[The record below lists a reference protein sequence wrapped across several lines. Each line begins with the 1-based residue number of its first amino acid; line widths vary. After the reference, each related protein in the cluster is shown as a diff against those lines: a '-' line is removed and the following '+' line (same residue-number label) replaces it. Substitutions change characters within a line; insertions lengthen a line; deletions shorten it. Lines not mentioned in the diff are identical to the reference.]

1 MLTVSVGTV
10 DPMTPRHDF
19 KLTHPGS
26 LIAAIPAVLGFVPER
41 SLVIVGIDGGEMG
54 AVLRMDLSDALA
66 GGVGH
71 LVDVAA
77 SSGADAAIACIVDDA
92 GSDCTSCGQEYAGLC
107 AALADRLEAVDMTL
121 IDAHIVDRIAAGGRW
136 HCADGCGAGGVVDDP
151 SASPLSMAAVLDG
164 RRLYASR
171 DELESIIATDLSRDS
186 AGIARAVQ
194 ERADGPRLGDQDI
207 RNVQRKAVRGII
219 SAARRVGR
227 GKRLSDQEVAGLA
240 YDLTDLTVRDAA
252 YALAVGSAAG
262 AAEQLW
268 VYLARVLPPPWRA
281 EALTF
286 VGFFAYARGDGP
298 LAGVAL
304 SAALEVDPT
313 HRMAGMLDSALQAGM
328 RPEKIRGLAT
338 TGAVLA
344 RDLGITLP
352 GDAGAGVRPSRPS
365 RRAPSRA
372 AGRRSRGRG

>member
-1 MLTVSVGTV
+1 MSIGTV
-10 DPMTPRHDF
+10 ERMTPRRDF
-19 KLTHPGS
+19 NLTHPGS

-41 SLVIVGIDGGEMG
+41 SLVIVGIDRGEMG
-54 AVLRMDLSDALA
+54 AVLRIDLSDALA

-71 LVDVAA
+71 LVEVVA
-77 SSGADAAIACIVDDA
+77 SSGADAAIAVIVDDA
-92 GSDCTSCGQEYAGLC
+92 GSDCASCGQDYAGLC
-107 AALADRLEAVDMTL
+107 AALDDRLDAVDMTL
-121 IDAHIVDRIAAGGRW
+121 IDAHVVDRIAAGGRW
-136 HCADGCGAGGVVDDP
+136 HCADGCGAEGAVDDP
-151 SASPLSMAAVLDG
+151 AASPLSMAAVLDG
-164 RRLYASR
+164 RRLYANR
-171 DELESIIATDLSRDS
+171 DELESVIATDLDRDA

-194 ERADGPRLGDQDI
+194 ELDDGPRLGDQDGKG
-207 RNVQRKAVRGII
+207 VQRKAVRGII
-219 SAARRVGR
+219 AAARRVAR
-227 GKRLSDQEVAGLA
+227 GKTLSDPEVARLA

-252 YALAVGSAAG
+252 YALAVGSSAD

-304 SAALEVDPT
+304 SAALGIDPA

-328 RPEKIRGLAT
+328 RPDKIRDLAT
-338 TGAVLA
+338 TGAGLA

-352 GDAGAGVRPSRPS
+352 GERGQGVRPSRPS

-372 AGRRSRGRG
+372 AGRRSRGRE